1 MINNDFYP
9 DVYYGNCCGN
19 VKNCLYSHKGIAKTA
34 DEFKVF
40 LKYDHTFIRFKGNHR
55 SKDNF
60 IKANAVV
67 FDCDNE
73 FSDVYSEWIKPETI
87 KNIFKN
93 DKCIIYAS
101 RNHMK
106 KKGNKSA

>member
-1 MINNDFYP
+1 MINNDFYL

-19 VKNCLYSHKGIAKTA
+19 AKNCLYSHKGIAKTA
-34 DEFKVF
+34 DEFKAF
-40 LKYDHTFIRFKGNHR
+40 LKYDHSFIQFKGNHR

-73 FSDVYSEWIKPETI
+73 FCDVSSEWIKPETI
-87 KNIFKN
+87 KKN
-93 DKCIIYAS
+93 SRMLNAS
-101 RNHMK
+101 FIQ
-106 KKGNKSA
+106 AVIL